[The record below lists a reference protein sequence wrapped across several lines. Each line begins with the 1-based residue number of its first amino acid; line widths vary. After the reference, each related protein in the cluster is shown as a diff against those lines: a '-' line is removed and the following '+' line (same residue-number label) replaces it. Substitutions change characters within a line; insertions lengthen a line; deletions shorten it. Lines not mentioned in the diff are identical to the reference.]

1 MEMPAQNHKHH
12 KHHPRYLLMV
22 SFDRHLRWTSIQE
35 PSLLI
40 RPSHHLCRILQ
51 TNSLVLQ
58 KSDPRTLNAMPTVS
72 PYLLRTKTS
81 SKLNFP
87 SILQ

>member
-1 MEMPAQNHKHH
+1 MPAQNHKNHR
-12 KHHPRYLLMV
+12 RYLLMA

-35 PSLLI
+35 PSPPI
-40 RPSHHLCRILQ
+40 RPLQQRSRILP
-51 TNSLVLQ
+51 TNNQVLQ
-58 KSDPRTLNAMPTVS
+58 KSGPHTLNAMPTVS
-72 PYLLRTKTS
+72 PSLLHTKTS